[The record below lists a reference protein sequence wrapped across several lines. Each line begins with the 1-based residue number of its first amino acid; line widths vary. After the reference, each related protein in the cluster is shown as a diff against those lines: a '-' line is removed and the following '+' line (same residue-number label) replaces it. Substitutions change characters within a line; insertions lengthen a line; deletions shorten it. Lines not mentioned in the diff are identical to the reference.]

1 MGPASTITTHRTG
14 PHLSVGFDERM
25 SAPRTALFGT
35 QHLLAL
41 TGIWL
46 FPGIIGSALGLT
58 QQETGWI
65 TQGCFLMTG
74 IITILQSS
82 RLLRLPIVQ
91 GPTAAFMLAI
101 ISTGL
106 TFGPG
111 TAFGSMAVAGLLFAA
126 VSIPL
131 KGLGLFGYVAKIA
144 SNPIVFGTLFVIIGA
159 QLAAIG
165 LSGWFGS
172 AGADGFGLP
181 FLLVSIVTAVSVVA
195 FNLLGGNTVVRRAAV
210 FLGIVLGTV
219 VALVAGLW
227 TAPDVSA
234 ASLVGVPH
242 FLPFGF
248 DVKVSAVVLML
259 LAFLQAGTESA
270 GMYQMIGG
278 WGGEEVDT
286 ERTNRGLFTE
296 FLGSAFGA
304 LFSGIGTTSYPENAG
319 IVRMSGIGSR
329 FVTLAAGVA
338 AVVLAFIPAVG
349 LFVAGLPGPVLAAAS
364 TILFGIIAMSGVQLL
379 GSVEWDDLNMMVAA
393 PAFIVALGTQFLPA
407 EVLDGAPEEIRGI
420 ITSPMM
426 VGVVMLIVLHV
437 TINLGLRPWLERRA
451 STGRGSFVAEAIGQ
465 EGVR

>member
-1 MGPASTITTHRTG
+1 MGPASTPSTSSG
-14 PHLSVGFDERM
+14 PRLSVGFDERL
-25 SAPRTALFGT
+25 SAPRTALFGV

-46 FPGIIGSALGLT
+46 FPSIIGAALDLGRD
-58 QQETGWI
+58 EVGWL

-74 IITILQSS
+74 VITILQSS

-111 TAFGSMAVAGLLFAA
+111 TAFGSMAVAGLVFAA
-126 VSIPL
+126 LSLPF
-131 KGLGLFGYVAKIA
+131 KGLGLFGHVAKVA
-144 SNPIVFGTLFVIIGA
+144 SHPIVFGTLFVIIGA

-165 LSGWFGS
+165 LSGWFGA
-172 AGADGFGLP
+172 AGTDGFGWP
-181 FLLVSIVTAVSVVA
+181 FFLVSVVTAVAVVA
-195 FNLLGGNTVVRRAAV
+195 FNLLGGNTVIRRAAV
-210 FLGIVLGTV
+210 FLGIIVGTV
-219 VALVAGLW
+219 VALTAGLW
-227 TAPDVSA
+227 TAPDLTSTA
-234 ASLVGVPH
+234 AVGVPH

-248 DVKVSAVVLML
+248 EVKLSAVVLML

-270 GMYQMIGG
+270 GMYQMIGK

-286 ERTNRGLFTE
+286 QRTNRGLFTE
-296 FLGSAFGA
+296 FLGTAVGA

-338 AVVLAFIPAVG
+338 AVVLAFVPAVG
-349 LFVAGLPGPVLAAAS
+349 LFVAGLPAPVLAAAS
-364 TILFGIIAMSGVQLL
+364 TILFGIIAMSGIQLL
-379 GSVEWDDLNMMVAA
+379 GAVEWDDLNMMVAA

-407 EVLDGAPEEIRGI
+407 DVLAEAPEEIRGI

-426 VGVVMLIVLHV
+426 VGVVMLILLHV
-437 TINLGLRPWLERRA
+437 VINHGLRPWLERRSA
-451 STGRGSFVAEAIGQ
+451 TGRRAYIAEAISR
-465 EGVR
+465 EEVR